1 MRNSTRQEAA
11 KSSCRPTKQNSCRR
25 SRMGALRLSTTCSR
39 FSAAENREQVVES
52 LRAPIRERLH
62 EFCFVGLQEDF
73 AASCRVLFRILGR
86 ACPEER
92 ADHSVEKLAA
102 VHSHIR
108 KLAKPAISAP
118 ADQAMAA
125 LIELD
130 AFVYEEAGCLYSER
144 LGVQ

>member
-1 MRNSTRQEAA
+1 M
-11 KSSCRPTKQNSCRR
+11 
-25 SRMGALRLSTTCSR
+25 
-39 FSAAENREQVVES
+39 
-52 LRAPIRERLH
+52 
-62 EFCFVGLQEDF
+62 
-73 AASCRVLFRILGR
+73 LFRILGR

-144 LGVQ
+144 LGVQDAVAKPRGRPDFVQPKIRARRAKARGQ